1 MRMTKRII
9 LLTMMVFQLGMIQAQ
24 MSLERQS
31 IASAT
36 VYRALDGF
44 SVESSLGQ
52 PFTGI
57 IQSEGIMMTEGFH
70 QPSNVSPL
78 TVELKVSVNDC
89 DNSFEVEILAVTGC
103 EANASYNVV
112 WNNQAAAI
120 KTKGLPSFSTLRIT
134 TSDGCTYQQS
144 YYLNAMNPQV
154 VPCDLFPYNYVTPN
168 GDGQNDY
175 FHIENIERPIYK
187 NAHVRIF
194 NRWGSLVWEGKKYDN
209 QNIKWS
215 GQNTEGK
222 PLPAGTYFFTI
233 DVIGTTKSGYVELM
247 Q

>member
-1 MRMTKRII
+1 MKIRIV
-9 LLTMMVFQLGMIQAQ
+9 LLFGMVLHLGITQAQ
-24 MSLERQS
+24 LSLERQS
-31 IASAT
+31 IVSAT
-36 VYRALDGF
+36 VYRSLDGF

-52 PFTGI
+52 PFVAI
-57 IQSEGIMMTEGFH
+57 IQSEGNVVTEGFH
-70 QPSNVSPL
+70 QPDNVSPL

-89 DNSFEVEILAVTGC
+89 DNTFEVEILSVTGC
-103 EANASYNVV
+103 EANASFVV
-112 WNNQAAAI
+112 MWNNQAAAV

-134 TSDGCTYQQS
+134 TSDGCTYEQA
-144 YYLNAMNPQV
+144 YYLNAMNPLV
-154 VPCDLFPYNYVTPN
+154 VPCDLFPYNFVTPN

-175 FHIENIERPIYK
+175 FHIENIERPNYQ

-194 NRWGSLVWEGKKYDN
+194 NRWGSVVWEGKKYDN
-209 QNIKWS
+209 KNVKWT